1 MDGNCKGRDRYG
13 ITTHKHSPI
22 KRIISRLN

>member
-13 ITTHKHSPI
+13 VTAHKRSPI
-22 KRIISRLN
+22 KRIILFQ